1 MDAHFAPAPASCGTR
16 RGAAERSAWVDRH
29 FGFAA
34 KLQRLLGEM
43 RGLNEARLGCQN
55 AELLC

>member
-16 RGAAERSAWVDRH
+16 RGAAERSAWMDRH

-34 KLQRLLGEM
+34 KLQRLLGEK
-43 RGLNEARLGCQN
+43 RGLN
-55 AELLC
+55 